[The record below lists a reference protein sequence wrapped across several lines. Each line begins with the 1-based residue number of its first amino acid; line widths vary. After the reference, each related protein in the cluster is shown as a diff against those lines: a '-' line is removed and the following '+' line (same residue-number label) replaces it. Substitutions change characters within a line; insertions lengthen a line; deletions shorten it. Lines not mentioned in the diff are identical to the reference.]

1 MSAAYPVARA
11 QADWDATEESTDTC
25 PLHGAECPVWAT
37 LGADS

>member
-1 MSAAYPVARA
+1 MAAVAEVST
-11 QADWDATEESTDTC
+11 QVDDATEESTDTC